1 MGRKR
6 GIKGI
11 LKLGEET
18 EKKRKI
24 EKGDENV
31 KIENGEENV
40 NHGQKVTILLLLL
53 LLLLLLRLLRKEF

>member
-6 GIKGI
+6 GLKGI

-31 KIENGEENV
+31 KIENGDKNV
-40 NHGQKVTILLLLL
+40 NHGQKVTI
-53 LLLLLLRLLRKEF
+53 

>member
-53 LLLLLLRLLRKEF
+53 S

>member
-11 LKLGEET
+11 LKFGEET

-24 EKGDENV
+24 ERGDENV
-31 KIENGEENV
+31 KIENREENV
-40 NHGQKVTILLLLL
+40 NHGQKVTI
-53 LLLLLLRLLRKEF
+53 

>member
-1 MGRKR
+1 MGSKR

-11 LKLGEET
+11 LKVGEET

-40 NHGQKVTILLLLL
+40 NHCQKVMT
-53 LLLLLLRLLRKEF
+53 

>member
-18 EKKRKI
+18 EKKEDM

-53 LLLLLLRLLRKEF
+53 S